1 MSETNV
7 EYQRLMAEFEEI
19 AGALDAVLKDL
30 EWRKPD
36 VEEEKVKLEQ
46 LREQAKTD
54 LDLDVGTQAV
64 VVRVLCGVLD
74 DKIAEAN
81 RLEARMVELKAAL
94 EKAAGP
100 EPAAAEGGESGQTIH

>member
-1 MSETNV
+1 MSETNAK
-7 EYQRLMAEFEEI
+7 YARLMAEFEEV

-36 VEEEKVKLEQ
+36 VEEEEAKLEQ

-54 LDLDVGTQAV
+54 QDLDVGTQAV
-64 VVRVLCGVLD
+64 VVRVLRGVLD

-81 RLEARMVELKAAL
+81 RLEARMLELKAAL
-94 EKAAGP
+94 ERIP
-100 EPAAAEGGESGQTIH
+100 EPGPTPAEGGEGGQTVH